1 MDRPRRR
8 NSNKR
13 FDSLQ
18 YLKLAV
24 YNSWSLR
31 PKESKIESTEVSKS
45 SDTKIKAG
53 SGCTFYY
60 SVQDTALMDND
71 PGEKEDDSDD
81 EDEIIEY
88 LADQS
93 AEQEITE
100 YLSDYA
106 AECNQKTAETTQQG
120 TSNIVPICNSSDPK
134 TYVEFMSEIDINKV
148 SALNDAEISPAISFE
163 ELFSALESR
172 ELSITKE
179 IDYLRNT
186 KMKLE
191 QLQDGAIFEL
201 SELRKDPNF
210 LNANNAEILNVL
222 QKSVDSASETEYLTF
237 NINPLDND
245 SAIIDD
251 NNVADT
257 HNSALNQYVTLDL
270 SDITNQNNDSALSTK
285 DTLLS
290 QNVVHEFDDF
300 NELLNSA
307 TAQSS
312 LQQWSSLEE
321 FIEDFNALNLE

>member
-1 MDRPRRR
+1 MT
-8 NSNKR
+8 R
-13 FDSLQ
+13 FPDLNN
-18 YLKLAV
+18 LKV
-24 YNSWSLR
+24 IN
-31 PKESKIESTEVSKS
+31 IFNFT
-45 SDTKIKAG
+45 
-53 SGCTFYY
+53 
-60 SVQDTALMDND
+60 DND

-106 AECNQKTAETTQQG
+106 AEYNQKTAETTQQG
-120 TSNIVPICNSSDPK
+120 TSNNVPICNSSDPK

-245 SAIIDD
+245 SAIIDV

>member
-1 MDRPRRR
+1 M
-8 NSNKR
+8 NR
-13 FDSLQ
+13 FQ
-18 YLKLAV
+18 NLKNL
-24 YNSWSLR
+24 N
-31 PKESKIESTEVSKS
+31 
-45 SDTKIKAG
+45 
-53 SGCTFYY
+53 
-60 SVQDTALMDND
+60 LMNIFNFTDND

-106 AECNQKTAETTQQG
+106 AEYNQKTAETTQQG

-245 SAIIDD
+245 SAIIDV

>member
-1 MDRPRRR
+1 M
-8 NSNKR
+8 NIFN
-13 FDSLQ
+13 F
-18 YLKLAV
+18 
-24 YNSWSLR
+24 
-31 PKESKIESTEVSKS
+31 T
-45 SDTKIKAG
+45 
-53 SGCTFYY
+53 
-60 SVQDTALMDND
+60 DND

-106 AECNQKTAETTQQG
+106 AEYNQKTAETTQQG
-120 TSNIVPICNSSDPK
+120 TSNNVPICNSSDPK
-134 TYVEFMSEIDINKV
+134 TYVEFVSEIDINKV

-245 SAIIDD
+245 SAIIDV

-257 HNSALNQYVTLDL
+257 HNTALNQYVTLDL